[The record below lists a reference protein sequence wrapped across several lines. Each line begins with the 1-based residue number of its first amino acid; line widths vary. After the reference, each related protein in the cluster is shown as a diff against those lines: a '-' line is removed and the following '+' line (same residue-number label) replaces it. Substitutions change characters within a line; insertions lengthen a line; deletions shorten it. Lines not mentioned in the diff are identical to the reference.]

1 MARYRPVDYSQ
12 EKLIPINY
20 ANQILP
26 GTIEHTLSYLVDSEI
41 DLSVFD
47 SNYCNDETGAPAI
60 DPAVLLK
67 VILFAYTRGIFTSRD
82 IAQCCRENVIFM
94 ALSADT
100 QPHFTT
106 IASFVSGMDEQ
117 ISHLFTDVLMVCD
130 EVHLLGGDMIAIDGC
145 KLSSNASKEWSG
157 TKEELAGKKDKY
169 EKICLLYTSP
179 SPRDS

>member
-106 IASFVSGMDEQ
+106 IASF
-117 ISHLFTDVLMVCD
+117 
-130 EVHLLGGDMIAIDGC
+130 
-145 KLSSNASKEWSG
+145 LS
-157 TKEELAGKKDKY
+157 L
-169 EKICLLYTSP
+169 IHI
-179 SPRDS
+179 